1 MPISIAHYL
10 NNLSK
15 LTNQWNEYNYQEPQ
29 RQRVYLKDI
38 DCPQV
43 WHEKLKEK
51 MPPGVFYLN
60 DSTGHIGGPGS
71 IVEKG
76 NRRGRGIARSGDLM
90 SCLPAPMRAE
100 NLMCYI
106 GHEGTY
112 TPAHREMCA
121 SLGQNIMVETS
132 GSVDDDGQPTKP
144 GSSIWFMTETKDRHT
159 VSEYWLSILGHDIEV
174 EKHFAQLNAW
184 KAAPFTVYVVEQ
196 KLGDFIL
203 IPPLAPHQVWNRG
216 TRTMKVAWNRTT
228 VETLEMALHEALP
241 RARMVCRDE
250 QYKNKAI
257 VLFSLQ
263 HYSTL
268 LVQVERQVSRIIEQA
283 AKVELLYSGKI
294 RQMQKDFKRLFKL
307 FTEILLSETLYP
319 VAPGEKK
326 GQYLPFDGCVTCSYC
341 RCNIFNRFLTCT
353 SCVVPLENGD
363 EDTYD
368 ICMDCF
374 VMGRSCYCLSK
385 FKWVEQFP
393 WKDLL
398 EKHDLWRRQ
407 IIKFEGNSAEN
418 APRSFQT
425 EVKMLKERTLAQICQ
440 EQLKI
445 RPYHDPKKP
454 AIVEEPEMISEDEVN
469 ADGTLKKKKKAR
481 RSEKWLKDHTS
492 CHMCKDREDNW
503 KLAICSCG
511 YAWCYGSL
519 WRAFDMMPQSVME
532 NPNWKCPRCLKIC
545 PCRNCTK
552 DPGNKPFQPKGTVL
566 GHDTKKIADPRSVE
580 SLVDFSH
587 SNMHWVKKA
596 GDDHPTESRRL
607 YRRLIEAAQEKSQ
620 GVSLG
625 EHYVEDGQD
634 GEQGQSQRV
643 SYATGRLG
651 GDIPIDP
658 LLSIAYDHVPS
669 TENDNG
675 NEADADGISDDSPEE
690 GTFQKE
696 NSKRQRLDKSPEP
709 TQQMMA
715 SQALQAL
722 NGLSRLEQDPAAF
735 LQHVQA
741 NTREDEQRRALNDS
755 AQVAPTVVMGNSRPT
770 LPFTDHRLTADDYEY
785 PDPEESPTAP
795 RYSNGTLTQPQED
808 SQSKIILVSRKRKRA
823 KPDLVPQTDANRK
836 FQQLQLQKTMA
847 EAKRKGTYISA
858 AAAVSGK
865 ALVLKFRVPPHY
877 LAWLKNEPVSL
888 AHNSAVKRRQD
899 HERPVHNIEP
909 DILESDLPPQL
920 DPALKNGPKGPKR
933 KWVREEIDEDFTIA
947 PSRTQRAR
955 SKTMLKPIILEEDDE
970 ADAFGDDDDE
980 FAHLDGSQPKR
991 RSLPAYLARKHD
1003 GDESIPSELPNPIPV
1018 RKPKRPRALDPRH
1031 SPPTNNVSRPH
1042 PMSKPRIADARL
1054 KSSSETRT
1062 ASGPETVLDDFG
1074 GEVVPEAPLDWDIS
1088 TFGPGERELDSEDTG
1103 IIQFS
1108 TFTQGANEPT
1118 EERQID
1124 EDVNMDEADVI
1135 PDLDESGSNLIRD
1148 EGNLD
1153 EGEGQTTI
1161 KTTIRVRMPPVPDA
1175 TIELAETTPAIEQAT
1190 PGSAPQ
1196 LSNPLSK
1203 STFDEEGDEDE
1214 DEASATPQPTR
1225 KASKSISKLTVA
1237 VAKSPSARSTS
1248 PEESSVSSPPP
1259 TKLPLKEQKPVAPTV
1274 SANILAKM
1282 RTMNPS
1288 QSPSFATLDIED
1300 GDSASDLE
1308 GSVFAPKLQVAEELD
1323 TIPPYGQKV
1332 QLGKT
1337 ISPAK
1342 AGINVKTKM
1351 TRNLSDSPSEESSDS
1366 SSSDSESEI
1375 GGPSAAIVRKPIFA
1389 STSTAP
1395 APVALTSVVDTPRQT
1410 AKRGRGRPRK
1420 SDGTPVRQ
1428 LGAIAVPIGSVR
1440 GRLSRRGR

>member
-38 DCPQV
+38 DCPPV

-60 DSTGHIGGPGS
+60 DSTGQIGGPGS
-71 IVEKG
+71 IAEKG
-76 NRRGRGIARSGDLM
+76 NRKGRGIARSGDLM

-319 VAPGEKK
+319 VAPGENK

-407 IIKFEGNSAEN
+407 ILKFEGNSSEN
-418 APRSFQT
+418 TVRSLQM
-425 EVKMLKERTLAQICQ
+425 EVKMLKKKTLAQVCQ
-440 EQLKI
+440 EQLKV

-454 AIVEEPEMISEDEVN
+454 AVIEEPEMISEEDGVN
-469 ADGTLKKKKKAR
+469 VDGTLKKKKKAR
-481 RSEKWLKDHTS
+481 RSEKWLKDHTP

-503 KLAICSCG
+503 KLAFCSCG
-511 YAWCYGSL
+511 QAWCYGSL
-519 WRAFDMMPQSVME
+519 WRAFDIMPQSVME
-532 NPNWKCPRCLKIC
+532 NPDWKCPRCLKNC
-545 PCRNCTK
+545 PCRNCIK
-552 DPGNKPFQPKGTVL
+552 DPGNQPFQPKGTVL

-607 YRRLIEAAQEKSQ
+607 YRRLQEAAEEKRQ

-634 GEQGQSQRV
+634 GEHGQSQRV
-643 SYATGRLG
+643 SYASGRLRG
-651 GDIPIDP
+651 EIPIDP
-658 LLSIAYDHVPS
+658 LLSITYDRVPATENGSGNDVDGGDISDESSGEGS
-669 TENDNG
+669 TENG
-675 NEADADGISDDSPEE
+675 HG
-690 GTFQKE
+690 
-696 NSKRQRLDKSPEP
+696 KRQRLNESPEH

-735 LQHVQA
+735 LQHVQE
-741 NTREDEQRRALNDS
+741 NTREDEQRRTLNAS
-755 AQVAPTVVMGNSRPT
+755 AQVAPTAILGNSGPS
-770 LPFTDHRLTADDYEY
+770 LPLTDHHLTADDYEY

-795 RYSNGTLTQPQED
+795 QYSNGTSTQPQED
-808 SQSKIILVSRKRKRA
+808 NQSKIILVSRKRKRD
-823 KPDLVPQTDANRK
+823 KPDLVPQNDANRK

-847 EAKRKGTYISA
+847 EAKRKGRYISA

-865 ALVLKFRVPPHY
+865 ALVMKFCVPTHY

-888 AHNSAVKRRQD
+888 AQNSPVQRRPDQ
-899 HERPVHNIEP
+899 ERLIHNIEP
-909 DILESDLPPQL
+909 DILESDLPPQI
-920 DPALKNGPKGPKR
+920 DPALKNTSKGPKR
-933 KWVREEIDEDFTIA
+933 KWVREEIDEDFTTA
-947 PSRTQRAR
+947 PSRTQKTK
-955 SKTMLKPIILEEDDE
+955 SKTALKPIILEDDDE
-970 ADAFGDDDDE
+970 ADAIGEDDDE
-980 FAHLDGSQPKR
+980 FTHFDSHQPKR

-1003 GDESIPSELPNPIPV
+1003 GDESMPSELPNPVPV
-1018 RKPKRPRALDPRH
+1018 RKPKRPQALDPRH
-1031 SPPTNNVSRPH
+1031 SLPASNSSRPR
-1042 PMSKPRIADARL
+1042 PITKPRVADARP
-1054 KSSSETRT
+1054 KSSSEVRT
-1062 ASGPETVLDDFG
+1062 VSRSSPILDEFG
-1074 GEVVPEAPLDWDIS
+1074 GEVIPGAPVELDIS
-1088 TFGPGERELDSEDTG
+1088 TFGPGEREVDAEDTG
-1103 IIQFS
+1103 IILFS
-1108 TFTQGANEPT
+1108 TFAQGAKDLA
-1118 EERQID
+1118 EEGQVE
-1124 EDVNMDEADVI
+1124 EDVDMGDADALPDFDEGGN
-1135 PDLDESGSNLIRD
+1135 DLDEGSDNPD
-1148 EGNLD
+1148 EGNR
-1153 EGEGQTTI
+1153 QTITEPVI
-1161 KTTIRVRMPPVPDA
+1161 PAKTPVVSVP
-1175 TIELAETTPAIEQAT
+1175 TIEAVNDSLLRVEQES
-1190 PGSAPQ
+1190 PSSAPQ
-1196 LSNPLSK
+1196 PSEPPSEPP
-1203 STFDEEGDEDE
+1203 SEEEV
-1214 DEASATPQPTR
+1214 EALPTPQPTR
-1225 KASKSISKLTVA
+1225 KASESISKLTVA
-1237 VAKSPSARSTS
+1237 SSRPPPARSTS
-1248 PEESSVSSPPP
+1248 PADSSASSPPP
-1259 TKLPLKEQKPVAPTV
+1259 TKLPTQKKPTTPVV

-1282 RTMNPS
+1282 RAMNAA
-1288 QSPSFATLDIED
+1288 QSASFAGSGTED
-1300 GDSASDLE
+1300 NDDSAIESD
-1308 GSVFAPKLQVAEELD
+1308 GSVFAPKVQIAEELD
-1323 TIPPYGQKV
+1323 ITPPR
-1332 QLGKT
+1332 GKNSRQGRK

-1342 AGINVKTKM
+1342 TGINVKTKLM
-1351 TRNLSDSPSEESSDS
+1351 RSLSDSPSEGSSDS
-1366 SSSDSESEI
+1366 SESESDSESEI
-1375 GGPSAAIVRKPIFA
+1375 GGPAATTGRKPTVA
-1389 STSTAP
+1389 STTA
-1395 APVALTSVVDTPRQT
+1395 APVALTSVRDAPRQT
-1410 AKRGRGRPRK
+1410 VKRGRGRPRK
-1420 SDGTPVRQ
+1420 CEGTPERP
-1428 LGAIAVPIGSVR
+1428 LPAAVSVQIGSVR
-1440 GRLSRRGR
+1440 GRPSGRGR

>member
-250 QYKNKAI
+250 QYKNKAV

-283 AKVELLYSGKI
+283 AKVELLYSSKI
-294 RQMQKDFKRLFKL
+294 RQMQKDFKRLFTL
-307 FTEILLSETLYP
+307 FTEVMLSETLHP
-319 VAPGEKK
+319 VGPGEKK

-353 SCVVPLENGD
+353 SCVVPLENGE

-368 ICMDCF
+368 ICMECF
-374 VMGRSCYCLSK
+374 AMGRSCYCLSK

-398 EKHDLWRRQ
+398 EKHDLWRKQ

-418 APRSFQT
+418 APRSLQA
-425 EVKMLKERTLAQICQ
+425 EVKLLKKKTLAQICQ

-445 RPYHDPKKP
+445 RPFHDPKKP
-454 AIVEEPEMISEDEVN
+454 AVIEEPEMISEDEVN
-469 ADGTLKKKKKAR
+469 ADGSLKKKKKPR
-481 RSEKWLKDHTS
+481 RSEKWLKDHTP
-492 CHMCKDREDNW
+492 CHMCRDREENW
-503 KLAICSCG
+503 KLAVCSSCEH
-511 YAWCYGSL
+511 AWCYGSL

-532 NPNWKCPRCLKIC
+532 DPNWKCPRCLRIC
-545 PCRNCTK
+545 PCRYCIK

-607 YRRLIEAAQEKSQ
+607 YRRLVEAAQEKSQ

-625 EHYVEDGQD
+625 EHYVEDGQE

-643 SYATGRLG
+643 SYASGRLG

-658 LLSIAYDHVPS
+658 LLSITYDHVPS
-669 TENDNG
+669 TEIGNDGAADSMSDESSEERTSQNG
-675 NEADADGISDDSPEE
+675 H
-690 GTFQKE
+690 
-696 NSKRQRLDKSPEP
+696 SKRQRLGESPEH

-715 SQALQAL
+715 SQALQAM

-741 NTREDEQRRALNDS
+741 NTREDEQRRALNG
-755 AQVAPTVVMGNSRPT
+755 QVAPTAVMGDTGPS
-770 LPFTDHRLTADDYEY
+770 LSFTDHRLTADDYEY
-785 PDPEESPTAP
+785 PDPEKSPGAP
-795 RYSNGTLTQPQED
+795 QFSNGTSTQPQED
-808 SQSKIILVSRKRKRA
+808 NQNKIILVSRKRKRD
-823 KPDLVPQTDANRK
+823 KPDLVPQNDANRK

-847 EAKRKGTYISA
+847 EAKRKGRYISA

-865 ALVLKFRVPPHY
+865 ALVLKFRVPNHY

-888 AHNSAVKRRQD
+888 AQDSPVRRRQD

-920 DPALKNGPKGPKR
+920 DPALKNVSKGPKR
-933 KWVREEIDEDFTIA
+933 KWVREEIDEDFTTA
-947 PSRTQRAR
+947 PSRTQRAKP
-955 SKTMLKPIILEEDDE
+955 KTTLKPIILEEDDD
-970 ADAFGDDDDE
+970 ADALGEDDDE
-980 FAHLDGSQPKR
+980 FTHFDGSQPKR

-1003 GDESIPSELPNPIPV
+1003 GEESMPSELPNPVPV

-1031 SPPTNNVSRPH
+1031 SLPATKNTSRPH
-1042 PMSKPRIADARL
+1042 PTSKPRTADARP
-1054 KSSSETRT
+1054 KSSSEVRT
-1062 ASGPETVLDDFG
+1062 SSGPAPVLDDFG
-1074 GEVVPEAPLDWDIS
+1074 GEVVPEAPVDLDIS
-1088 TFGPGERELDSEDTG
+1088 AFGPGEREVDGEDTG

-1108 TFTQGANEPT
+1108 TFTQGVTEPI
-1118 EERQID
+1118 EGRQINE
-1124 EDVNMDEADVI
+1124 EDVDMGDAGVI
-1135 PDLDESGSNLIRD
+1135 LDLNGGGDNPDES
-1148 EGNLD
+1148 EGNLSI
-1153 EGEGQTTI
+1153 GEGQTTAE
-1161 KTTIRVRMPPVPDA
+1161 TAIRVRTPTAP
-1175 TIELAETTPAIEQAT
+1175 ISTTKSVESSPPAIKQET
-1190 PGSAPQ
+1190 PDSAPQ
-1196 LSNPLSK
+1196 PSESPSE
-1203 STFDEEGDEDE
+1203 SPFDEE
-1214 DEASATPQPTR
+1214 EASPTPQPTR
-1225 KASKSISKLTVA
+1225 KAPNSISKLTVA
-1237 VAKSPSARSTS
+1237 IAKSPPARSS
-1248 PEESSVSSPPP
+1248 SSEESLVSSPPP
-1259 TKLPLKEQKPVAPTV
+1259 TKLPPTQKKAVAPAV

-1282 RTMNPS
+1282 RAMNPS
-1288 QSPSFATLDIED
+1288 QSPSLAASDTED
-1300 GDSASDLE
+1300 DDSAAESDA
-1308 GSVFAPKLQVAEELD
+1308 SVFAPKVQIAEELD
-1323 TIPPYGQKV
+1323 ITPPKKARP
-1332 QLGKT
+1332 GKST
-1337 ISPAK
+1337 SPAK

-1351 TRNLSDSPSEESSDS
+1351 MRSLSDSPSEESSES
-1366 SSSDSESEI
+1366 SESDSESEI
-1375 GGPSAAIVRKPIFA
+1375 GGPSAATVRKSA
-1389 STSTAP
+1389 VVTSTTAAP
-1395 APVALTSVVDTPRQT
+1395 AALTLVVDAPRQV
-1410 AKRGRGRPRK
+1410 AKKARGRPRK
-1420 SDGTPVRQ
+1420 SDGTPGRPT
-1428 LGAIAVPIGSVR
+1428 GAIAVQIGSVR
-1440 GRLSRRGR
+1440 GRPSGRGRGR